1 MGKNMMELNRRT
13 LIQASGVS
21 LALPFLESMAPG
33 RDQPIG
39 TPHRSVFICTALGLH
54 PRSLWPE
61 TPGRDYESTKYLR
74 LLEDHREEY
83 TLFSGLSHSNQV
95 GRQAHDSEMT
105 WLTSTPKP
113 GNAGFR
119 NGISVDQ
126 MVAAHF
132 GYTTRFPS
140 INIGSD
146 RSQSQAYTA
155 GGVMLPALYDPREI
169 FSKLFL
175 NGKPAEVQTQKRKLS
190 EGRSILDQL
199 RGQTGRLRR
208 KISGSDNHLL
218 NDYFESVRD
227 TEKDIA
233 ELEGWLDRPKPEVD
247 EEIPVDIDPRL
258 ILARL
263 QALMGLIPLM
273 LQTDSTRTVTFLI
286 QDPHVDIQ
294 IDGVNE
300 RHHILSHHGQDEDKL
315 RQLGLIE
322 SGIINSFSGLL
333 EKMKNTEE
341 NGERLLDNTSIV
353 FGSNLGNANSHDA
366 TNLPVIVAGGGFD
379 HGQYVAFDPK
389 RNTEL
394 SNLYLTVLQRQG
406 LEVDRFGQS
415 TGVLRW

>member
-1 MGKNMMELNRRT
+1 M
-13 LIQASGVS
+13 
-21 LALPFLESMAPG
+21 
-33 RDQPIG
+33 
-39 TPHRSVFICTALGLH
+39 
-54 PRSLWPE
+54 
-61 TPGRDYESTKYLR
+61 
-74 LLEDHREEY
+74 
-83 TLFSGLSHSNQV
+83 
-95 GRQAHDSEMT
+95 
-105 WLTSTPKP
+105 
-113 GNAGFR
+113 
-119 NGISVDQ
+119 
-126 MVAAHF
+126 
-132 GYTTRFPS
+132 
-140 INIGSD
+140 
-146 RSQSQAYTA
+146 
-155 GGVMLPALYDPREI
+155 
-169 FSKLFL
+169 
-175 NGKPAEVQTQKRKLS
+175 
-190 EGRSILDQL
+190 
-199 RGQTGRLRR
+199 
-208 KISGSDNHLL
+208 
-218 NDYFESVRD
+218 
-227 TEKDIA
+227 
-233 ELEGWLDRPKPEVD
+233 
-247 EEIPVDIDPRL
+247 
-258 ILARL
+258 
-263 QALMGLIPLM
+263 
-273 LQTDSTRTVTFLI
+273 TFLI